1 MKMTELKELRK
12 KIEEITIEMLTLLK
26 TRTEIA
32 QEIGKI
38 KNKEGMSVSNESR
51 EDELRELVKRQCKEI
66 DFDSNTALKFLNFL
80 LNESV
85 KVQSSESKTH
95 LAIFLK
101 AKELEQKGK
110 KIIHLEVGEPDF
122 QPPINVKK
130 SLSEVYDKGF
140 GKYGP
145 AKGLPEFRTKLA
157 EFANENFDAKINSE
171 NVMVTPGAR
180 FGVFLSITTLLD
192 PGDEMIVIEP
202 AWPAYRQC
210 AINAGIK
217 VRTVKTTLENK
228 WEPSMDEILSCIN
241 DNTKMI
247 VLNYPNNPTGKILPK
262 ILQDQIV
269 EISKKHDLY
278 ILSDEI
284 YSNYSNKEWTSILSY
299 NYEKSII
306 TQSFS
311 KSHSMTGYRIGYL
324 ISNQKIVERLEK
336 LEALCLTNVSEP
348 IQYVALQVIKSPFEA
363 VQENAEII
371 EARLGILVESAKDIG
386 LEFIEPDGAMY
397 LFAKTKYKDFD
408 ATKFSEKLL
417 ERGVAIAPGEGFG
430 DYKEFFRITAIDE
443 TKLKEGMII
452 LDTILKESYE

>member
-1 MKMTELKELRK
+1 MKMTELEELRK

-145 AKGLPEFRTKLA
+145 AKGLPEFRIKLA

-217 VRTVKTTLENK
+217 VRSIKTTLENK
-228 WEPSMDEILSCIN
+228 WEPDIDEISSCIN

-262 ILQDQIV
+262 TLQDKIV
-269 EISKKHDLY
+269 EIARKHDLY

-284 YSNYSNKEWTSILSY
+284 YSNHSNKEWTSILSY

-324 ISNQKIVERLEK
+324 ISNQKIVERLAK

-348 IQYVALQVIKSPFEA
+348 IQYTAMNSLEEDVTYNVKLMNERLTKLE
-363 VQENAEII
+363 EICK
-371 EARLGILVESAKDIG
+371 EME
-386 LEFIEPDGAMY
+386 LEFVKPDGAMY
-397 LFAKTKYKDFD
+397 IFARTKNPIN
-408 ATKFSEKLL
+408 TSELSEKLL
-417 ERGVAIAPGEGFG
+417 DHGVAIAPGIGFG
-430 DYKEFFRITAIDE
+430 DYNEFFRISACLDIKTLIQ
-443 TKLKEGMII
+443 GM
-452 LDTILKESYE
+452 DILKTRL

>member
-12 KIEEITIEMLTLLK
+12 KIEDITIEMLSLLK

-38 KNKEGMSVSNESR
+38 KNKEGMNVSNESR

-228 WEPSMDEILSCIN
+228 WEPDIDEISSCIN

-262 ILQDQIV
+262 TLQDKIV
-269 EISKKHDLY
+269 EIARKHDLY

-324 ISNQKIVERLEK
+324 ISNQKIVERLAK

-348 IQYVALQVIKSPFEA
+348 IQYTAMKSLEED
-363 VQENAEII
+363 VTDNVKLINERLTKLEEICK
-371 EARLGILVESAKDIG
+371 EME
-386 LEFIEPDGAMY
+386 LEFVKPDGAMY
-397 LFAKTKYKDFD
+397 IFARTKNPIN
-408 ATKFSEKLL
+408 TSELSEKLL
-417 ERGVAIAPGEGFG
+417 DHGVAIAPGIGFG
-430 DYKEFFRITAIDE
+430 DYNEFFRISACLDIKTLIQ
-443 TKLKEGMII
+443 GM
-452 LDTILKESYE
+452 DILKTRL

>member
-1 MKMTELKELRK
+1 MKMTELEELRK
-12 KIEEITIEMLTLLK
+12 KIEEITIEMLSLLK

-38 KNKEGMSVSNESR
+38 KSKQGMSVSNESR
-51 EDELRELVKRQCKEI
+51 EEKLREVVKNQCRKI
-66 DFDSNTALKFLNFL
+66 DFEENTALKFLNFL

-85 KVQSSESKTH
+85 KVQSSESNTH

-145 AKGLPEFRTKLA
+145 ARGLPEFRSRLA
-157 EFANENFDAKINSE
+157 EFVNKNFGAETDTK
-171 NVMVTPGAR
+171 NVMVIPGAR

-192 PGDEMIVIEP
+192 PGDEIVVIEP

-217 VRTVKTTLENK
+217 VRSIKTTLEDK
-228 WEPSMDEILSCIN
+228 WEPNIDEISSCIN

-262 ILQDQIV
+262 ILQDKIV
-269 EISKKHDLY
+269 EIARKHDLY

-284 YSNYSNKEWTSILSY
+284 YSNYSNKEWKSVLSY

-324 ISNQKIVERLEK
+324 ISSEKIIEK
-336 LEALCLTNVSEP
+336 LTKLQALCLTNVSEP
-348 IQYVALQVIKSPFEA
+348 IQYTAMNSLEDDVTDNVKTMEERLTKLQ
-363 VQENAEII
+363 EICK
-371 EARLGILVESAKDIG
+371 EME
-386 LEFIEPDGAMY
+386 LEFVRPDGAMY
-397 LFAKTKYKDFD
+397 IFARTKNPIN
-408 ATKFSEKLL
+408 TSELSEKLL
-417 ERGVAIAPGEGFG
+417 DHGVAIAPGIGFG
-430 DYKEFFRITAIDE
+430 DYNEFFRISACSDIKT
-443 TKLKEGMII
+443 LVQGM
-452 LDTILKESYE
+452 DILKTRL

>member
-1 MKMTELKELRK
+1 MKMTELEELRK
-12 KIEEITIEMLTLLK
+12 KIEEITIEMLSLLK

-38 KNKEGMSVSNESR
+38 KSKQGMSVSNESR
-51 EDELRELVKRQCKEI
+51 EEKLREVVKNQCRKI
-66 DFDSNTALKFLNFL
+66 DFEENTALKFLNFL

-85 KVQSSESKTH
+85 KVQSSESNTH

-145 AKGLPEFRTKLA
+145 ARGLPEFRSRLA
-157 EFANENFDAKINSE
+157 EFVNKNFGAETDTK
-171 NVMVTPGAR
+171 NVMIIPGAR

-192 PGDEMIVIEP
+192 PGDEIVVIEP

-217 VRTVKTTLENK
+217 VRSIKTTLEDK
-228 WEPSMDEILSCIN
+228 WEPNIDEISSCIN

-262 ILQDQIV
+262 ILQDKIV
-269 EISKKHDLY
+269 EIARKHDLY

-284 YSNYSNKEWTSILSY
+284 YSNYSNKEWKSVLSY

-324 ISNQKIVERLEK
+324 ISSEKIIEK
-336 LEALCLTNVSEP
+336 LTKLQALCLTNVSEP
-348 IQYVALQVIKSPFEA
+348 IQYTAMNSLEDDVTDNVKTMEERLTKLQ
-363 VQENAEII
+363 EICK
-371 EARLGILVESAKDIG
+371 EME
-386 LEFIEPDGAMY
+386 LEFVRPDGAMY
-397 LFAKTKYKDFD
+397 IFARTKNPIN
-408 ATKFSEKLL
+408 TSELSEKLL
-417 ERGVAIAPGEGFG
+417 DHGVAIAPGIGFG
-430 DYKEFFRITAIDE
+430 DYNEFFRISACSDIKT
-443 TKLKEGMII
+443 LVQGM
-452 LDTILKESYE
+452 DILKTRL

>member
-1 MKMTELKELRK
+1 MKMTELEELRK
-12 KIEEITIEMLTLLK
+12 KIEEITIEMLSLLK

-38 KNKEGMSVSNESR
+38 KNKQGMSVSNESR
-51 EDELRELVKRQCKEI
+51 EEKLREVVKKQCREI
-66 DFDSNTALKFLNFL
+66 DFAENIALKFLNFL

-85 KVQSSESKTH
+85 KVQSSELNTH

-101 AKELEQKGK
+101 AKELEQKGR

-140 GKYGP
+140 GKYGS
-145 AKGLPEFRTKLA
+145 AKGLPEFRSKLA
-157 EFANENFDAKINSE
+157 EFVNKNFDAKTDSK
-171 NVMVTPGAR
+171 NVMVIPGAR

-192 PGDEMIVIEP
+192 PGDEIIVIEP

-217 VRTVKTTLENK
+217 VRSIKTTLENK
-228 WEPSMDEILSCIN
+228 WEPNIDEISSCIN

-262 ILQDQIV
+262 TLQDKIV
-269 EISKKHDLY
+269 ETARKHDLY

-284 YSNYSNKEWTSILSY
+284 YSNYSNEEWKSVLSY
-299 NYEKSII
+299 DYEKSII

-324 ISNQKIVERLEK
+324 ISNEKIIERLTR
-336 LEALCLTNVSEP
+336 LQALCLTNVSEP
-348 IQYVALQVIKSPFEA
+348 IQYTAMNSLEDNVIDNVKTMDKRLTRLQ
-363 VQENAEII
+363 EICK
-371 EARLGILVESAKDIG
+371 EMG
-386 LEFIEPDGAMY
+386 LEFAKPDGAMY
-397 LFAKTKYKDFD
+397 IFARTKNPIN
-408 ATKFSEKLL
+408 TSELSEKLL
-417 ERGVAIAPGEGFG
+417 DHGVAIAPGIGFG
-430 DYKEFFRITAIDE
+430 DYNEFFRISACLDIKT
-443 TKLKEGMII
+443 LVQGM
-452 LDTILKESYE
+452 DILKTRL

>member
-1 MKMTELKELRK
+1 MKMTELEELRK
-12 KIEEITIEMLTLLK
+12 KIEKITIEMLSLLK

-157 EFANENFDAKINSE
+157 KFANENFDTKINSE

-180 FGVFLSITTLLD
+180 FGIFLSITTLLD

-284 YSNYSNKEWTSILSY
+284 YSNYSNKDWTSILSY

-348 IQYVALQVIKSPFEA
+348 IQYTAMKSLEDD
-363 VQENAEII
+363 VTNNVKIMNERLEKLEEICK
-371 EARLGILVESAKDIG
+371 EME
-386 LEFIEPDGAMY
+386 LEFVRPDGAMY
-397 LFAKTKYKDFD
+397 IFARTKKPINS
-408 ATKFSEKLL
+408 SELSEELL
-417 ERGVAIAPGEGFG
+417 NYGVAIAPGIGFG
-430 DYKEFFRITAIDE
+430 DYNEFFRISACLDIKTLI
-443 TKLKEGMII
+443 EGM
-452 LDTILKESYE
+452 DILKTRL

>member
-1 MKMTELKELRK
+1 MKMTELEELRK
-12 KIEEITIEMLTLLK
+12 KIEEITIEMLSLLK

-51 EDELRELVKRQCKEI
+51 EDELRELVKSQCQKI

-130 SLSEVYDKGF
+130 SLSEIYDKGF

-157 EFANENFDAKINSE
+157 EYANKNFDTKINSE
-171 NVMVTPGAR
+171 NIIVTPGAR

-217 VRTVKTTLENK
+217 VRSVKTTLENK
-228 WEPSMDEILSCIN
+228 WEPDMDEISSCIN

-247 VLNYPNNPTGKILPK
+247 VLNYPNNPTGKILPRT
-262 ILQDQIV
+262 LQDQIV
-269 EISKKHDLY
+269 ELSKKHDLY

-284 YSNYSNKEWTSILSY
+284 YSNYSNEEWTSILSY

-311 KSHSMTGYRIGYL
+311 KSHSMTGYRIGFL
-324 ISNQKIVERLEK
+324 MSNQKIVERLVK
-336 LEALCLTNVSEP
+336 LQALCLTNVSEP
-348 IQYVALQVIKSPFEA
+348 IQYTAMMSLEDDVTDNVKIMNERLVKLG
-363 VQENAEII
+363 EICK
-371 EARLGILVESAKDIG
+371 EMK
-386 LEFIEPDGAMY
+386 LEFIKPDGGMY
-397 LFAKTKYKDFD
+397 VFARTKNPINS
-408 ATKFSEKLL
+408 SELSDELL
-417 ERGVAIAPGEGFG
+417 NHGVAIAPGIGFG
-430 DYKEFFRITAIDE
+430 DYNEFFRISAC
-443 TKLKEGMII
+443 
-452 LDTILKESYE
+452 LDTKTLIQGMDILKSQL

>member
-1 MKMTELKELRK
+1 MKMTELEELRK
-12 KIEEITIEMLTLLK
+12 KIEKITIEMLSLLK

-180 FGVFLSITTLLD
+180 FGIFLSITTLLD

-262 ILQDQIV
+262 TLQDEIV

-284 YSNYSNKEWTSILSY
+284 YSNYSNKDWTSILSY

-348 IQYVALQVIKSPFEA
+348 IQYTAMKSLEDD
-363 VQENAEII
+363 VTNNVKIMNERLEKLEEICK
-371 EARLGILVESAKDIG
+371 EME
-386 LEFIEPDGAMY
+386 LEFVRPDGAMY
-397 LFAKTKYKDFD
+397 IFARTKKPINS
-408 ATKFSEKLL
+408 SELSEELL
-417 ERGVAIAPGEGFG
+417 NYGVAIAPGIGFG
-430 DYKEFFRITAIDE
+430 DYNEFFRISACLDIKTLI
-443 TKLKEGMII
+443 EGM
-452 LDTILKESYE
+452 DILKTRL

>member
-1 MKMTELKELRK
+1 MKMTELEELRK
-12 KIEEITIEMLTLLK
+12 KIEIVTIEMLALLK

-32 QEIGKI
+32 QKIGKI
-38 KNKEGMSVSNESR
+38 KNQQGMSVSNESR
-51 EDELRELVKRQCKEI
+51 EDKLRELVKKQCQKI

-85 KVQSSESKTH
+85 KVQSLESNTH

-101 AKELEQKGK
+101 AKELEQQGK

-157 EFANENFDAKINSE
+157 EFANNNFDAKINLE

-180 FGVFLSITTLLD
+180 FGVFLAISTLLD
-192 PGDEMIVIEP
+192 PSDEIIVIEP

-210 AINAGIK
+210 AINSGIK
-217 VRTVKTTLENK
+217 VRSIKTTLENK
-228 WEPSMDEILSCIN
+228 WEPDIDEISSCIN
-241 DNTKMI
+241 ENTKMI
-247 VLNYPNNPTGKILPK
+247 ILNYPNNPTGKILPRT
-262 ILQDQIV
+262 LQDQIV
-269 EISKKHDLY
+269 EIAKNNNLY

-284 YSNYSNKEWTSILSY
+284 YSNYSNEEWSSILSY
-299 NYEKSII
+299 NYGKSIV

-324 ISNQKIVERLEK
+324 ISSKNIIERLTK
-336 LEALCLTNVSEP
+336 LQALCLTNVSEP
-348 IQYVALQVIKSPFEA
+348 IQYAAMKSLDDD
-363 VQENAEII
+363 VTRNAEIMNK
-371 EARLGILVESAKDIG
+371 RLTKLEEICEDMQ
-386 LEFIEPDGAMY
+386 LEFVKPNGAMY
-397 LFAKTKYKDFD
+397 IFARTKNPIN
-408 ATKFSEKLL
+408 TSELSEELL
-417 ERGVAIAPGEGFG
+417 NHGVAIAPGIGFG
-430 DYKEFFRITAIDE
+430 DYNEFFRISACLDIKTLI
-443 TKLKEGMII
+443 EGM
-452 LDTILKESYE
+452 DILKTRL